1 MLYVCLAE
9 NSVTM
14 PFVSGVDVT
23 KLVRFCLTYAL
34 YCVNYKNEKDQNYGT
49 HVPGDKQ
56 TNMNIGTASKATLG
70 KLLRD
75 GVKRIWAFP
84 SAEIPS
90 LIELNL
96 TEENECWVGGG
107 DVMG

>member
-1 MLYVCLAE
+1 
-9 NSVTM
+9 M

-107 DVMG
+107 DVIG